1 MTMLK
6 PGDTIGILGGGQL
19 ARMMA
24 LAAAPLG
31 LDCHVYAPEAES
43 PAFPV
48 AAAHTRAGYDDHRAL
63 AAFAAAVSVVTY
75 EFENVP
81 ADTADVL
88 ASRVPV
94 LPGPR
99 ALATT
104 QDRLVEKTFVNGI
117 GLATPAFRPVGN
129 LAALHAAVAELGRPS
144 VLKTR
149 RFGYDGKG
157 QVIVRP
163 GMDLA
168 EAWAAVGG
176 KDSVLEAFV
185 PFALEVS
192 VVAARAADGTVSAFD
207 VCENEHRHHILATTR
222 VPARIDPATEHA
234 CKEHAARIAAALDYV
249 GVLAVE
255 FFILRDAEGERVLV
269 NEIAPRVHNSGHWTI
284 EGAET
289 SQFEQ
294 HMRAVAG
301 WPLGSVRRR
310 GRVEMDNLVGDEV
323 EAWRSI
329 VATPGSHLHLYGKR
343 EARPGRKMGHVTRIL
358 PE

>member
-1 MTMLK
+1 MLK
-6 PGDTIGILGGGQL
+6 PGDVIGILGGGQL

-24 LAAAPLG
+24 LAASPLG
-31 LDCHVYAPEAES
+31 LDCHVFAPEAES

-48 AAAHTRAGYDDHRAL
+48 AAGLTCARYEDEDAL

-81 ADTADVL
+81 AATAAFL
-88 ASRVPV
+88 SARVPV
-94 LPGPR
+94 VPGPR

-104 QDRLVEKTFVNGI
+104 QDRLVEKTFLNEI
-117 GLATPAFRPVGN
+117 GLATPAFREVSDLAD
-129 LAALHAAVAELGRPS
+129 LAAAVDALGRPS

-157 QVIVRP
+157 QVIIRT
-163 GMDLA
+163 GMALD
-168 EAWAAVGG
+168 EAWQAVGRHP
-176 KDSVLEAFV
+176 SILEAFV

-192 VVAARAADGTVSAFD
+192 VVAARAGDGTVSAFD
-207 VCENEHRHHILATTR
+207 VCENVHRHHILARTTL
-222 VPARIDPATEHA
+222 PATIRPETEHA

-255 FFILRDAEGERVLV
+255 FFILRDAAGERVLV

-301 WPLGSVRRR
+301 WPLGSVRRL
-310 GRVEMDNLVGDEV
+310 GRIEMDNLVGDEV
-323 EAWRSI
+323 NGWRDILS
-329 VATPGSHLHLYGKR
+329 TSGSHLHLYGKR
-343 EARPGRKMGHVTRIL
+343 EARTGRKMGHVTRVFL
-358 PE
+358 S